1 MVPHGDRH
9 GSLTADMGARWLRCR
24 RPYSTRNVLSLP
36 GVDGV
41 HAVPRDTQA
50 LTRSE
55 NAVPERRPAGR

>member
-24 RPYSTRNVLSLP
+24 RPYSTRKAVSLP
-36 GVDGV
+36 AV
-41 HAVPRDTQA
+41 HHAPRGMEA